1 MPSDAYTPPPGQ
13 EREVPSAR
21 GRISSSI
28 GRVLRETYRIVEP
41 LDEGGMGK
49 VFAAEHVRLHRRVA
63 VKFLA
68 RHLAGDHNA
77 LARFQREAEIIS
89 QLHHPHIVH
98 ILDFDATPEGEPF
111 IVMEFLHGESLADRL
126 DRGRILPVDA
136 VVRIVSQMASGLQL
150 AHTTGVVHRDLK
162 PANVFLLSMP
172 DDSYFA
178 KLLDFGISKPAAGSA
193 RVTREF
199 DVLGTPDYM
208 APEQARG
215 RAAVVDHRADQFAL
229 AVMAYEM
236 ISGRLP
242 FQGDTVASVLQAV
255 VNDDPPPLTEVA
267 PLVRP
272 AMTPVV
278 VRALS
283 KDPLDRYPTIAEFAS
298 ALAESAG
305 APMTLPP
312 YSHAPLAFSRPVAMS
327 PDLRRAE
334 TERDMVAVNP
344 TCVSHARGAASV
356 PADAAARAVSARP
369 TGQVYSFRPG
379 MEEEGSSD
387 EEEVVQGVRR
397 ELDRVRRSLAFSE
410 RDEAYEAA
418 HAVMS
423 LAFADGPARARQLV
437 RGSAE
442 VLEALFERR
451 VRGSKGLIVLRHVPG
466 PHDEVITHNQVYLLT
481 RLEEQSTLDD
491 ALDLSPL
498 SRLETLWLLA
508 CSLDTG
514 AIEVA

>member
-1 MPSDAYTPPPGQ
+1 MADGAVT
-13 EREVPSAR
+13 SANVALGAAPASAQ
-21 GRISSSI
+21 GRISGSI
-28 GRVLRETYRIVEP
+28 GRLLRDTYRIVAP

-98 ILDFDATPEGEPF
+98 ILDFDATAEGEPY
-111 IVMEFLHGESLADRL
+111 IVMEFLYGESLADRL
-126 DRGRILPVDA
+126 ARGRILPVDA
-136 VVRIVSQMASGLQL
+136 VVRIVSQIASGLQL

-162 PANVFLLSMP
+162 PANVFLLTMP
-172 DDSYFA
+172 DNSYFA
-178 KLLDFGISKPAAGSA
+178 KLLDFGISKAATGST

-215 RAAVVDHRADQFAL
+215 RTAVVDHRADQFAL
-229 AVMAYEM
+229 AAMAYEM
-236 ISGRLP
+236 ISGCPP
-242 FQGDTVASVLQAV
+242 FQGDSVASLLRAV
-255 VNDDPPPLTEVA
+255 VNEDPPPLTEVA

-278 VRALS
+278 LRALS
-283 KDPLDRYPTIAEFAS
+283 KDPERRYETIAEFAV
-298 ALAESAG
+298 ALAEAAG
-305 APMTLPP
+305 APLSLPP
-312 YSHAPLAFSRPVAMS
+312 FSKAPLVSARSRSA
-327 PDLRRAE
+327 A
-334 TERDMVAVNP
+334 P
-344 TCVSHARGAASV
+344 TQR
-356 PADAAARAVSARP
+356 PADAERVVVEVSTGSVASARAGATVRSDAALQLTIAKP
-369 TGQVYSFRPG
+369 TGQIYSVTPG
-379 MEEEGSSD
+379 REEESPS
-387 EEEVVQGVRR
+387 EEDPLEAVHR
-397 ELDRVRRSLAFSE
+397 ELDRVRRSMAFSE
-410 RDEAYEAA
+410 SSEAYEAA
-418 HAVMS
+418 DEAMR
-423 LAFADGPARARQLV
+423 LAFTQGTASAKQLV

-442 VLEALFERR
+442 VLEAVFERR
-451 VRGSKGLIVLRHVPG
+451 VRGPKGLILLRHVPG
-466 PHDEVITHNQVYLLT
+466 PRDEVVTHNQVYLLT
-481 RLEEQSTLDD
+481 RLEDRSTLDD

-514 AIEVA
+514 AIEIA